1 MLIFLCY
8 RHSLVLFDKGIK
20 ILNEKDF
27 QYRFFEGSVSY
38 LNTILSIGATLLAP
52 KLMANLK
59 DQKVTVVHAIPGRV
73 RLQCNKW
80 KNEATAKNLVTVFK
94 NYPIVRSVEA
104 SPITG
109 SLTLQFHI
117 ETMTQEQFD
126 EIVQTAVDTSVA
138 TYPELQADLMAI
150 LKNVVKT
157 VDNTI
162 KKESAGK
169 ADVASLLSLVLII
182 NGVLKMPMNPTFS
195 SSLLYWAYT
204 IITKNLNGS
213 E

>member
-1 MLIFLCY
+1 MS
-8 RHSLVLFDKGIK
+8 H
-20 ILNEKDF
+20 
-27 QYRFFEGSVSY
+27 
-38 LNTILSIGATLLAP
+38 LNTIVSIAATMVAP

-80 KNEATAKNLVTVFK
+80 KNEPTARNLVKVFK
-94 NYPIVRSVEA
+94 SFPIVKKVEA

-117 ETMTQEQFD
+117 ETMTQEQFN

-138 TYPELQADLMAI
+138 TYPEMQADLMSI

-162 KKESAGK
+162 KKESSGK
-169 ADVASLLSLVLII
+169 ADVASLLSVVLII

-204 IITKNLNGS
+204 IITKNHNGS
-213 E
+213 D